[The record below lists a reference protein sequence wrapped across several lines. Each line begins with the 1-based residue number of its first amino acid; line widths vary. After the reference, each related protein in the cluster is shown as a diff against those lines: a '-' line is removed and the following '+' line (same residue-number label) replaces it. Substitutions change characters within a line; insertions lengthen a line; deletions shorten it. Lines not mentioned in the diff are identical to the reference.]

1 MTGNRGIGGVVVPPR
16 RASLPEA
23 DPLAA
28 LTERDLALRFR
39 AAAEEVC
46 GAAIERARAAES
58 KADGIEGRLRL
69 IIGMLGT
76 ALLMAAGAFVWL
88 FQQQQALGATARADC
103 QREARSVVLE
113 ADRRIEEKLRAERTE
128 SCRTCVK
135 QTLEEQSRIFAAQ
148 KDPDRITASLAPA
161 KPP

>member
-1 MTGNRGIGGVVVPPR
+1 MPPRGIGGIEIPPLHR
-16 RASLPEA
+16 HPSHPDVDAQVS
-23 DPLAA
+23 
-28 LTERDLALRFR
+28 ERDLALRFR

-46 GAAIERARAAES
+46 GAAIERARAAEA

-76 ALLMAAGAFVWL
+76 ALAMAAGAFVWL

-113 ADRRIEEKLRAERTE
+113 ADRRIEERIRSERDE
-128 SCRTCVK
+128 AVRLGVR
-135 QTLEEQSRIFAAQ
+135 QVLDEQARIFAAR
-148 KDPDRITASLAPA
+148 KDPDRITPN
-161 KPP
+161 

>member
-1 MTGNRGIGGVVVPPR
+1 MIPPR
-16 RASLPEA
+16 RASLPDT
-23 DPLAA
+23 DPVAGL
-28 LTERDLALRFR
+28 EDHDLALRFR
-39 AAAEEVC
+39 VAAEEVC

-58 KADGIEGRLRL
+58 KADSIEGRLRL

-76 ALLMAAGAFVWL
+76 ALLMAVGAFVWL

-135 QTLEEQSRIFAAQ
+135 QTLEEQSRVFAAQ
-148 KDPDRITASLAPA
+148 KDPDIVTSNR
-161 KPP
+161 